1 METNFT
7 EQQGIKVIQ
16 DMIENTK
23 AKFRDNGFF
32 YLLWGWLVLIAS
44 ASHFI
49 MMSMGIE
56 YFWVAWP
63 VTMMIGGITSGVVG
77 YRMGK
82 KAQVKTFFD
91 TAVVSLWYAF
101 TITLFIVLISA
112 GAGKISWQM
121 SNVFIIALYGLGTFI
136 SGKIMEY
143 KPLIFGGIFSW
154 VVAVVG
160 IFLPPMYSM
169 PLVSVSIIVSYLIPG
184 YMLKSR
190 AKSNGYV

>member
-7 EQQGIKVIQ
+7 EKQGIKVIQ
-16 DMIENTK
+16 EMIENTK

-44 ASHFI
+44 TSHFI

-63 VTMMIGGITSGVVG
+63 VTMTVGGITSGVVG

-101 TITLFIVLISA
+101 TITLFIILISA

-121 SNVFIIALYGLGTFI
+121 SNVLIIALYGLGTFI
-136 SGKIMEY
+136 SGKMMQF
-143 KPLIFGGIFSW
+143 KPLIFGGVFSW
-154 VVAVVG
+154 IAAIVG

-184 YMLKSR
+184 YLLKSR